1 MYMYGIY
8 IYIYIECINDDN
20 FGKKC
25 KSKLKNKGEYFKTDI
40 SQPNIQLH
48 VNNTFINMTWQTA

>member
-1 MYMYGIY
+1 MYKCICMVYIY

-40 SQPNIQLH
+40 SQPNI
-48 VNNTFINMTWQTA
+48 